1 MNTNIVILFLLIVII
16 YFITTR
22 ETLDNI
28 TDEIYSYYIDA
39 LGDKHV
45 IKDSDLP
52 LTLNDITSLRYTNTS
67 SNKIK
72 FVTTKGSYTTI
83 QTKNQLNIINN
94 KPTMYQLLHI
104 SNVTPF
110 SGILF

>member
-1 MNTNIVILFLLIVII
+1 MNTNIVILFILIVII

-22 ETLDNI
+22 ETLDNT
-28 TDEIYSYYIDA
+28 TDKIDSYYIDA

-52 LTLNDITSLRYTNTS
+52 LTLNDITSLRYTSTS

-72 FVTTKGSYTTI
+72 FVTTKGSYTTV
-83 QTKNQLNIINN
+83 QTKNQINIINN

-104 SNVTPF
+104 SNVIPF